1 MGSRRFIVLCVLL
14 ATLVVG
20 WLWRRDVSSRRHPEE
35 LATPVITK
43 QPIIF
48 ATRTFDP
55 TMPPADMPP
64 LASGE
69 DAECDSDFQSNATVD
84 GETRRTDATQATL
97 TITQIKMTLQLNVTI
112 WAPVGVTQHVI
123 EHEQGHR
130 QISEHYYQTADELA
144 ARIAANYIG
153 RQIEITGTDLDAE
166 SSKTLH
172 QTATDITD
180 EYNKELSPGPTQQL
194 YDSITDHGR
203 SDIVA
208 NDAVAA
214 AIRNS
219 IIGSSQPAANTG
231 N

>member
-1 MGSRRFIVLCVLL
+1 MGSRRSIVLCVLL
-14 ATLVVG
+14 ATLVAG
-20 WLWRRDVSSRRHPEE
+20 WLWRRNSSSRRHPEG
-35 LATPVITK
+35 LVAPVITK
-43 QPIIF
+43 QPVTF

-84 GETRRTDATQATL
+84 GETRQIDSTHATL
-97 TITQIKMTLQLNVTI
+97 TITQIKMALQLNVTI
-112 WAPVGVTQHVI
+112 WAPLGVTQHVI

-130 QISEHYYQTADELA
+130 QISEHYYQTADHLA
-144 ARIAANYIG
+144 AGIAANYIG
-153 RQIEITGTDLDAE
+153 RQIELTGADLNAE
-166 SSKTLH
+166 SSKMLR

-219 IIGSSQPAANTG
+219 AIGSNQPAANTG